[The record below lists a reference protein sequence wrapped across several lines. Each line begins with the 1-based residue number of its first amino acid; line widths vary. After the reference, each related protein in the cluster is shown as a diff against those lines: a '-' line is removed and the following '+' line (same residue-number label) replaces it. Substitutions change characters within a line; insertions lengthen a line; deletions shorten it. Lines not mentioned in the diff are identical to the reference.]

1 MKKVMLPFLCLLVL
15 SCTSNE
21 DDPVIASNSN
31 EDSFQNSGNLYIES
45 GICKCPN
52 AAVGDQDNIE
62 GTVYT
67 AVDNSSIREQLDKGN
82 INLCTTL
89 VTNMSGT
96 SNPFTNF
103 FNNNSFNANIGFWDV
118 SNVINMDGMF
128 FDATEFNQ
136 DISQWDVSGVENMG
150 SLFKNAS
157 SFNQDISGWD
167 TSKVT
172 KMLDLFAQASSF
184 NQDISGWN
192 TSKANNMDGMFREA
206 QLFSQDLSGW
216 CVQNI
221 SALPENFAP
230 NSGLSEAQ
238 FPVWGSCP

>member
-1 MKKVMLPFLCLLVL
+1 MKRFIIPSLYLLLL
-15 SCTSNE
+15 SCSDSN
-21 DDPVIASNSN
+21 DYSIMTTPV
-31 EDSFQNSGNLYIES
+31 DSFENSGNVFFES

-52 AAVGDQDNIE
+52 ASVGDQDKIE

-67 AVDNSSIREQLDKGN
+67 AVDNNTIKAQLDRGN

-96 SNPFTNF
+96 TNPLTNF

-118 SNVINMDGMF
+118 SNVTNMDGMF
-128 FDATEFNQ
+128 FNATNFNQ
-136 DISQWDVSGVENMG
+136 DISQWDVSQVDNMG

-157 SFNQDISGWD
+157 SFDKDISGWN
-167 TSKVT
+167 TGKVT
-172 KMLDLFAQASSF
+172 KMLDLFAQASKF

-192 TSKANNMDGMFREA
+192 TSQATTMDGMFREA
-206 QLFSQDLSGW
+206 QLFNQDLSGW

-221 SALPENFAP
+221 ISLPDNFASD
-230 NSGLSEAQ
+230 SGLSEANY
-238 FPVWGSCP
+238 PLWGNCPN